1 MVKCESLRINMFRI
15 THGKI
20 NKFSRNIMSIL
31 NLGVKLAERWK
42 LTPCKL
48 AFICLN
54 KTLFGHV
61 MSKSKI
67 M

>member
-1 MVKCESLRINMFRI
+1 
-15 THGKI
+15 
-20 NKFSRNIMSIL
+20 MSIL

-48 AFICLN
+48 AFISLN